1 MMDIILLAMVA
12 AFILLRLR
20 SKLGEHS
27 ENDRFPPP
35 AANRDHGRTRHPA
48 RTYDAEATEEEPNV
62 VDLEGDPGLRRTFM
76 EIRKADSGFD
86 VNQFLDGAQQ
96 AYGMILEAFWS
107 GDRETLKNFLDDSV
121 YSQFEAAITAREAG
135 ELTLENRIV
144 DIDSAKVVDAEF
156 ANKIAELTVQ
166 FNSEIV
172 AVTRDKDG
180 NVVEGDLSDVV
191 QMNDS
196 WTFSRTVTSRD
207 PRWTLVATRAG

>member
-27 ENDRFPPP
+27 EHDKFPPP
-35 AANRDHGRTRHPA
+35 AANGGPA
-48 RTYDAEATEEEPNV
+48 RQPTYNAEPLPEETTV
-62 VDLEGDPGLRRTFM
+62 VDLEGDPALRHTFM
-76 EIRKADSGFD
+76 DIRRQDSSFD
-86 VNQFLDGAQQ
+86 VGQFLEGAQQ
-96 AYGMILEAFWS
+96 AYSMILEAFWS
-107 GDRETLKNFLDDSV
+107 GDRETLRNFLDDSV
-121 YSQFEAAITAREAG
+121 YGQFEAAITSREAG

-144 DIDSAKVVDAEF
+144 DIDSAKVTTADF

-166 FNSEIV
+166 FKSEII

-180 NVVEGDLSDVV
+180 NVIEGDVSDVV
-191 QMNDS
+191 EMNDS
-196 WTFSRTVTSRD
+196 WTFSRNVKSRD

>member
-27 ENDRFPPP
+27 EQDRFPPP
-35 AANRDHGRTRHPA
+35 AANGGSMGQQNS
-48 RTYDAEATEEEPNV
+48 TYDAEPVQNENTV
-62 VDLEGDPGLRRTFM
+62 VDLEGDPALRHTFM
-76 EIRKADSGFD
+76 DIRRQDSSFD

-96 AYGMILEAFWS
+96 AYGMILEAFWA
-107 GDRETLKNFLDDSV
+107 GDRETLRNFLDDSV
-121 YSQFEAAITAREAG
+121 YGQFEAAITSREAG

-144 DIDSAKVVDAEF
+144 DIDSTKVVAAEL
-156 ANKIAELTVQ
+156 ANKVAELTVQ
-166 FNSEIV
+166 FKSEIV

-180 NVVEGDLSDVV
+180 NVIEGDVSDVV
-191 QMNDS
+191 EMNDS
-196 WTFSRTVTSRD
+196 WTFSRNVKSRD